1 MKKRIIAL
9 LICLII
15 CFSLFATVAY
25 AYTDVD
31 KIMPSGGFW
40 IILENQETPIHRA
53 IQIMPNGKTL
63 IIIPAYME
71 PTAEDEAIEYIPTY
85 EEDEEPAPTP
95 TPTPSAEPTP
105 EIENELA
112 KQIFNLTNAARKDND
127 MPVLKYNTDLQKAA
141 DLRAKEAAE
150 KFSHT
155 RPNGMDFATTITVDY
170 NLSGENIVK
179 AESTNVAAEV
189 LVEAWMK
196 SQGHREN
203 ILLYEY
209 TSTAIGI
216 YIDSTT
222 TYAVQLFLG

>member
-1 MKKRIIAL
+1 
-9 LICLII
+9 
-15 CFSLFATVAY
+15 
-25 AYTDVD
+25 
-31 KIMPSGGFW
+31 
-40 IILENQETPIHRA
+40 
-53 IQIMPNGKTL
+53 
-63 IIIPAYME
+63 
-71 PTAEDEAIEYIPTY
+71 
-85 EEDEEPAPTP
+85 
-95 TPTPSAEPTP
+95 
-105 EIENELA
+105 
-112 KQIFNLTNAARKDND
+112 

-155 RPNGMDFATTITVDY
+155 RPNGMDFATAITVDY

-179 AESTNVAAEV
+179 AESTNVAAEI